1 MDNIK
6 AKIAKL
12 LRLQESSNANEAANA
27 AAFVEKLCRE
37 HGISPSEIDKEY
49 DPEIDAPVHWVQGSV
64 FSRVDHAAW
73 TLLAGVSNYFNG
85 KTVQRDFSIN
95 DKQAGI
101 DVAWDFTRRQRVI
114 EVCATKGNKIQIELY
129 YEYLLDVMN
138 KLADEAKA
146 EDLLKGDSTPAFR
159 SNFRKG
165 FAATIRSRLAEMKYE
180 AEREGSVATGA
191 PGLVVQSKNK
201 REYDSMMAL
210 YTKRHPR
217 VSSGGGGT
225 YGGSGTRAG
234 INAGRSAGLN
244 RQMST
249 AGQRALCAG

>member
-1 MDNIK
+1 MDIK
-6 AKIAKL
+6 AKLAKL

-37 HGISPSEIDKEY
+37 HGISPNEIDKEY
-49 DPEIDAPVHWVQGSV
+49 DPELDTPVHWVQGGV
-64 FSRVDHAAW
+64 FARVDHAAW
-73 TLLAGVSNYFNG
+73 TLLAGVSAYFNG

-95 DKQAGI
+95 DKNAGM
-101 DVAWDFTRRQRVI
+101 DVEWDFTRRQRVI
-114 EVCATKGNKIQIELY
+114 EVCATKGNKVQIELY

-146 EDLLKGDSTPAFR
+146 EDLLSGDSSPAFR

-180 AEREGSVATGA
+180 AEREGNVATGA

-201 REYDSMMAL
+201 REIDSMMTL
-210 YTKRHPR
+210 FNKRHPR
-217 VSSGGGGT
+217 LGRPSNGT
-225 YGGSGTRAG
+225 YGGCGTRAG
-234 INAGRSAGLN
+234 IAAGRSTGLN
-244 RQMST
+244 RQMRTSSVRALT
-249 AGQRALCAG
+249 AG

>member
-1 MDNIK
+1 MDIK
-6 AKIAKL
+6 AKLAKL

-37 HGISPSEIDKEY
+37 HGISPNEIDKEY
-49 DPEIDAPVHWVQGSV
+49 DPELDAPVHWVQGDV
-64 FSRVDHAAW
+64 FARVDHAAW
-73 TLLAGVSNYFNG
+73 TLLAGVSAYFNG

-95 DKQAGI
+95 DKNAGI
-101 DVAWDFTRRQRVI
+101 DVAWDFSRRQRVI
-114 EVCATKGNKIQIELY
+114 EVCATKGNKVQIELY

-146 EDLLKGDSTPAFR
+146 EDLLTGNSSPAFR

-180 AEREGSVATGA
+180 AEREGNVATGA

-217 VSSGGGGT
+217 VSSGSGGT
-225 YGGSGTRAG
+225 YGGNGTRAG
-234 INAGRSAGLN
+234 IAAGRSTGLN
-244 RQMST
+244 RQMRTSSVRALT
-249 AGQRALCAG
+249 AG